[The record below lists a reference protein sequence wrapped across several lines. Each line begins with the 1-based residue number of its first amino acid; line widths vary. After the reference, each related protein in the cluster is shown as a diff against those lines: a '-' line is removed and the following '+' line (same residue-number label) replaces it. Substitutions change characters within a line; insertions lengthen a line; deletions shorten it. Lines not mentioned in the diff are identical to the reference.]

1 MSTCILGPIIIR
13 ALWKAQ
19 LAKPNAHKEGIKEG
33 IAFTEEMPQAMQWMF
48 SSRLNNTIALAFDGR
63 SKEVR
68 KKLEAIIE
76 NNVTDSQRHLDL
88 GVTYRAPQSND
99 IRFPKRETFA
109 GFNNRENFI
118 GALPISRI
126 RMRSK
131 PRGHY
136 SACGE
141 SSTFTMSYSDVHI
154 RSLQSL
160 PRVTLPNKEEMMNIK
175 MPALP
180 EEVLQFAG
188 TRGHPIFWNEFADI
202 DLYEALFKDLSC
214 DFVWDL
220 TPGTSAA
227 SCAAARLGIT
237 YEGIASTEKHANWLN
252 NIMDKAIF
260 AIVSESENAA
270 DAELHADLNKY
281 FLHVIEEGRLF
292 LRAPTTEEDNTLPI
306 LENESGEDEAN

>member
-1 MSTCILGPIIIR
+1 MSMCILGPIIIR

-19 LAKPNAHKEGIKEG
+19 LAKSNAHKEGIFQG
-33 IAFTEEMPQAMQWMF
+33 VPATEEMSQAMQWMF
-48 SSRLNNTIALAFDGR
+48 SSRLNNTIALGFDGR

-68 KKLEAIIE
+68 KKFEAIIE
-76 NNVTDSQRHLDL
+76 QNVTDSQRLLDM
-88 GVTYRAPQSND
+88 GVTYRAPKSND

-188 TRGHPIFWNEFADI
+188 TRGHPIFWNEFADV

-260 AIVSESENAA
+260 AIVSESENAT
-270 DAELHADLNKY
+270 DVEMHADLNKY
-281 FLHVIEEGRLF
+281 FLHIIEEGRLF
-292 LRAPTTEEDNTLPI
+292 LRAPEDEEDNALPI
-306 LENESGEDEAN
+306 METEEGEGEEN